1 MVVVDASAL
10 VDALTGASHDRLR
23 QRLGAE
29 PEYAVPHLADLEVHE
44 ALRGLVRSR
53 VVKPGLAEGAREDFG
68 MMTIDRFPHAPF
80 LDRVWEL
87 RGQLTAYD
95 ACYVALAEALEIPLV
110 TTDRRLARSKGHRAQ
125 IELY

>member
-1 MVVVDASAL
+1 MVVVDTSAL
-10 VDALTGASHDRLR
+10 IDALIGGPYDQLRERLA
-23 QRLGAE
+23 AE
-29 PEYAVPHLADLEVHE
+29 PEYAVPELTDLEFHE

-53 VVKPGLAEGAREDFG
+53 AVQPERAETAREDYG
-68 MMTIDRFPHAPF
+68 MMTLDRFPHTPF

-110 TTDRRLARSKGHRAQ
+110 TTDRRLARSKGHRAE